1 MNQKTTIVFCL
12 AIFGAISCRTRLMG
26 GSNPQVITSE
36 NTLTANELW
45 ATATPA
51 HSVGEVLMGEAKA
64 KLA

>member
-1 MNQKTTIVFCL
+1 
-12 AIFGAISCRTRLMG
+12 MG